1 MNDFVHMRMV
11 YCSSP
16 MSASQ
21 MPSEITISIRLGN
34 FVQKI
39 TLDAKPS
46 SALVRLTYRNMLISL
61 LVFHCFYSNRLLVR
75 SISHL
80 AVLRLV
86 VAFLTII
93 MFPLSYQNV
102 TSLIVN
108 KLSTKMV
115 VPPLYQCNC
124 QSKLHPTSS
133 LGAMTLST
141 LLVMNY
147 ARFMVQKLHS
157 AT

>member
-1 MNDFVHMRMV
+1 MTNFKFLKIFRKNVVNFVISLLLNTDQKLSVHMRMD

-21 MPSEITISIRLGN
+21 MPSETIISLMLGN
-34 FVQKI
+34 FVQKT

-46 SALVRLTYRNMLISL
+46 SVLVRRTYRNMLISL

-86 VAFLTII
+86 VA
-93 MFPLSYQNV
+93 
-102 TSLIVN
+102 LIVVSFILFMADTYAFALAFVFSN
-108 KLSTKMV
+108 ESAII
-115 VPPLYQCNC
+115 PGSNA
-124 QSKLHPTSS
+124 SISS
-133 LGAMTLST
+133 SDIPD
-141 LLVMNY
+141 
-147 ARFMVQKLHS
+147 
-157 AT
+157 